1 MTASRSAPTAS
12 RSAAEA
18 PRCTLAPGIPD
29 PWALGADDAHALLE
43 GELWGSASA
52 EDLPAGPGWETQRL
66 PLPGTPLPGE
76 DRLRGA
82 PRGAGTG
89 WLRLRRFAP
98 WGTLEGLRWRL
109 RAPGGA
115 TPAEREWNLLCHLR
129 AAGVATV
136 EPLAVVADGGSGRSA
151 LLTRDADP
159 GPSLEQALGMGE
171 GSVPGLSDALAHLV
185 KQLTGAGAWL
195 PHLEPARIRVQG
207 LGEGQAH
214 AAPEGSCALEQ
225 VLAARGDRPVDFGGT
240 LRVRELPSL
249 VLLEAPA
256 GAVRRARAAARWEQ
270 WARAL
275 QG

>member
-1 MTASRSAPTAS
+1 MTAPRSAPTDL
-12 RSAAEA
+12 
-18 PRCTLAPGIPD
+18 RCTLAPGIQD
-29 PWALGADDAHALLE
+29 PWALGADDARALLE

-52 EDLPAGPGWETQRL
+52 EDLPAGRGWDTVRL

-98 WGTLEGLRWRL
+98 WGPLTGLRWRL

-115 TPAEREWNLLCHLR
+115 SPAEREWNLLCHLR

-136 EPLAVVADGGSGRSA
+136 EPLAVVADPRSGRSA

-159 GPSLEQALGMGE
+159 GPSLERALELAE
-171 GSVPGLSDALAHLV
+171 GALPGLAEAMAHLV
-185 KQLTGAGAWL
+185 RQLAGAGAWL
-195 PHLEPARIRVQG
+195 PHLEPALIRVQG

-214 AAPEGSCALEQ
+214 TAPEGSCALEQ
-225 VLAARGDRPVDFGGT
+225 VLAARGGQQVDFGGT

-249 VLLEAPA
+249 VLLEAPE
-256 GAVRRARAAARWEQ
+256 GAVRRGGAAARWEQ
-270 WARAL
+270 WASAL
-275 QG
+275 RG